1 MVYRILDVPRVICV
15 FQTLSADHFSFGVC
29 RLFIILHF
37 LPLNIRLHVTILT
50 QTITLQDLAI
60 STSRRLYIYFLFKPP
75 EILILSHS
83 RAGSCLFTRAASD
96 D

>member
-1 MVYRILDVPRVICV
+1 MLITLVLECV
-15 FQTLSADHFSFGVC
+15 DYLLTY
-29 RLFIILHF
+29 IF
-37 LPLNIRLHVTILT
+37 LPLNIRLLVTILT

-75 EILILSHS
+75 EILMLSHS
-83 RAGSCLFTRAASD
+83 RAGRCLFTGAVSD